1 MKICMPTETDQGIDA
16 AVMAHFGSAPFFT
29 IYDTDTKRFE
39 HIGNRNLHHIHGGC
53 QPLRALSGQAVDVVI
68 CGGMGARAVQ
78 KLGQGGIKAYK
89 VKGATV
95 KEALINYLEGQLN
108 QITPLNACHDHDC
121 HSVEVEGS
129 DRHSG

>member
-1 MKICMPTETDQGIDA
+1 MKICMPTETDNGVDA

-53 QPLRALSGQAVDVVI
+53 QPLLALSGQAVDVVI

-78 KLGQGGIKAYK
+78 KLSEDGIKAFK
-89 VKGATV
+89 VRGATV
-95 KEALINYLEGQLN
+95 KEALANYLEGQLN
-108 QITPLNACHDHDC
+108 PITPLNACQDHDC
-121 HSVEVEGS
+121 H
-129 DRHSG
+129 